1 MERMK
6 IRNPKIK
13 KWRGLLILAL
23 IGAIIT
29 VAMEIYLSDHALT
42 PDQISKKGQYCA
54 VTSRWMSDAFATET
68 MNGEDTYDY
77 FLVLSEDSDRF
88 FMIRSWTDDEQ
99 CLKYIDSLYES
110 GEYEKIDQEWTG
122 GSQPVDDEVKK
133 NLTFLPMSDLAQ
145 VLNAALLKPK
155 SVSARHPHPAKK
167 AKSVEA
173 AIPPTPEKPKPGAV
187 C

>member
-122 GSQPVDDEVKK
+122 GSQPVDDEVKNYAIQYVSEYLGM
-133 NLTFLPMSDLAQ
+133 NLTTDMYDDYFYSYCMDLTSMGIWIQ
-145 VLNAALLKPK
+145 
-155 SVSARHPHPAKK
+155 SS
-167 AKSVEA
+167 
-173 AIPPTPEKPKPGAV
+173 AV
-187 C
+187 CCLCLLCC

>member
-23 IGAIIT
+23 IGAIIA

-99 CLKYIDSLYES
+99 CLKSLIPFMRAVNMRKSTRS
-110 GEYEKIDQEWTG
+110 G
-122 GSQPVDDEVKK
+122 
-133 NLTFLPMSDLAQ
+133 
-145 VLNAALLKPK
+145 
-155 SVSARHPHPAKK
+155 
-167 AKSVEA
+167 
-173 AIPPTPEKPKPGAV
+173 PEDRSRWMTR
-187 C
+187 

>member
-1 MERMK
+1 MK

-29 VAMEIYLSDHALT
+29 VAMEIYLNDHALT

-88 FMIRSWTDDEQ
+88 FMIRNWTDDEQ

-122 GSQPVDDEVKK
+122 GSQPVDDEVKNYAIQYVSEYLGM
-133 NLTFLPMSDLAQ
+133 NLTTDMYDDYFYSYCMDLTSMGDIQ
-145 VLNAALLKPK
+145 
-155 SVSARHPHPAKK
+155 SS
-167 AKSVEA
+167 
-173 AIPPTPEKPKPGAV
+173 AV
-187 C
+187 CCLCLLCC

>member
-23 IGAIIT
+23 IGAIIA

-99 CLKYIDSLYES
+99 CLKYNKRDIRL
-110 GEYEKIDQEWTG
+110 
-122 GSQPVDDEVKK
+122 
-133 NLTFLPMSDLAQ
+133 
-145 VLNAALLKPK
+145 
-155 SVSARHPHPAKK
+155 
-167 AKSVEA
+167 
-173 AIPPTPEKPKPGAV
+173 
-187 C
+187 

>member
-6 IRNPKIK
+6 IRNPKSK

-77 FLVLSEDSDRF
+77 FLVFKRGF
-88 FMIRSWTDDEQ
+88 RQIF
-99 CLKYIDSLYES
+99 
-110 GEYEKIDQEWTG
+110 IDQKLG
-122 GSQPVDDEVKK
+122 
-133 NLTFLPMSDLAQ
+133 
-145 VLNAALLKPK
+145 
-155 SVSARHPHPAKK
+155 R
-167 AKSVEA
+167 
-173 AIPPTPEKPKPGAV
+173 
-187 C
+187 